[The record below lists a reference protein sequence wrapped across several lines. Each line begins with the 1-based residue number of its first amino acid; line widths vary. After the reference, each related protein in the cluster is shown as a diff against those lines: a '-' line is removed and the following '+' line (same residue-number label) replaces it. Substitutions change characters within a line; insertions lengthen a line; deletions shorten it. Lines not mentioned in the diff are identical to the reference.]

1 MSSSLR
7 RGALAASALAFSIA
21 TLAACGAG
29 NNAQTLEVK
38 PDNAATSVGDVKVQ
52 NVTVVTQPER
62 DASGPAAILAT
73 VFNNSAK
80 AQTLDSLSVGGEQ
93 ADLKPAKGAGSLSV
107 PAHGKIVIGGDGN
120 ASAKLPSGREAL
132 KDGDVEQVTFGFS
145 ETGTVKIQAYVLPAN
160 HYFKGWGPSETPS
173 ATASASESASGSPSA
188 SSSES
193 PESGATGEAATGSES
208 PDASSSASGDTASSA
223 SGDTAE

>member
-52 NVTVVTQPER
+52 NVTVVTQPKR

-80 AQTLDSLSVGGEQ
+80 AQTLDSLRLGGEQ
-93 ADLKPAKGAGSLSV
+93 ADLKPAKGSGSLSV
-107 PAHGKIVIGGDGN
+107 PAHGKIVIGGKGN

-132 KDGDVEQVTFGFS
+132 RDGDVQEVTFGFS
-145 ETGTVKIQAYVLPAN
+145 ETGTVKLKAFVLPAN
-160 HYFKGWGPSETPS
+160 HYFKGWGPSQTPRAS
-173 ATASASESASGSPSA
+173 ASASESAPGSPSA

-193 PESGATGEAATGSES
+193 PGSGASGEPASGSSS
-208 PDASSSASGDTASSA
+208 PDTDASSTPSGDTSA
-223 SGDTAE
+223 E

>member
-80 AQTLDSLSVGGEQ
+80 AQTLDSLAVGGEQ
-93 ADLKPAKGAGSLSV
+93 ADLKPAKGSGSLSV
-107 PAHGKIVIGGDGN
+107 PAHGKVIIGGEGN

-132 KDGDVEQVTFGFS
+132 NDGDVQEVAFGFS
-145 ETGTVKIQAYVLPAN
+145 ETGTVKLKAYVLPAN

-173 ATASASESASGSPSA
+173 ASASESASGSPSA

-193 PESGATGEAATGSES
+193 PESGASGEAATGSGS
-208 PDASSSASGDTASSA
+208 PDAGASSSASGDTAQ
-223 SGDTAE
+223 

>member
-29 NNAQTLEVK
+29 NNAQTLQVR
-38 PDNAATSVGDVKVQ
+38 PDNAATSVGVVKVQ
-52 NVTVVTQPER
+52 NVTVVTQPKR

-80 AQTLDSLSVGGEQ
+80 AQTLDSLSVGGKQ
-93 ADLKPAKGAGSLSV
+93 ADLKPAKGSGAISV
-107 PAHGKIVIGGDGN
+107 PAHGKVIIGGEGN

-132 KDGDVEQVTFGFS
+132 NDGDVQEVTFS
-145 ETGTVKIQAYVLPAN
+145 LSTTGTVKINAYVLPAN
-160 HYFKGWGPSETPS
+160 HYFKGWGPSEAPS
-173 ATASASESASGSPSA
+173 ASASESASGSPSA
-188 SSSES
+188 SSSAS
-193 PESGATGEAATGSES
+193 PGSGASGEPATGSGS
-208 PDASSSASGDTASSA
+208 PDAGASSPASG
-223 SGDTAE
+223 GTAE

>member
-80 AQTLDSLSVGGEQ
+80 AQTLDSIGVGDEQ
-93 ADLKPAKGAGSLSV
+93 ADLKPAKGSGSLSV
-107 PAHGKIVIGGDGN
+107 PAHGKVIIGGDGN

-132 KDGDVEQVTFGFS
+132 NDGDVQEVVFRLS
-145 ETGTVKIQAYVLPAN
+145 ETGTVKIKAYVLPAN

-173 ATASASESASGSPSA
+173 ASPSESASGSPSA

-193 PESGATGEAATGSES
+193 PKSSESPESGASGEAAADGTS
-208 PDASSSASGDTASSA
+208 PDASSSASGGA
-223 SGDTAE
+223 AE

>member
-73 VFNNSAK
+73 VFNNSSK
-80 AQTLDSLSVGGEQ
+80 AQTLDSIGVGDER
-93 ADLKPAKGAGSLSV
+93 ADLKPAKGSGSLSV
-107 PAHGKIVIGGDGN
+107 PAHGKVVIGGDGN

-132 KDGDVEQVTFGFS
+132 NDGDVQEVVFGFS
-145 ETGTVKIQAYVLPAN
+145 ETGTVKIKAYVLPAN

-173 ATASASESASGSPSA
+173 ASPSESASGSPSA
-188 SSSES
+188 SSSGSPKSSES
-193 PESGATGEAATGSES
+193 PESGASGEAATGSTS
-208 PDASSSASGDTASSA
+208 PDASSSASGDA
-223 SGDTAE
+223 AE